1 MSQPLSQVD
10 VEHSRSSILKRDAL
24 LSDLDQEEKETKYVE
39 DKLTSNKRNSAHYFN
54 ERTMHKEPVRR
65 LSERK
70 EYRSKDTN
78 SLSLTSSS
86 DDPNLLEHIDSL
98 LQEKHRLNV
107 KKSYALDCTCVL

>member
-10 VEHSRSSILKRDAL
+10 VHSRSSTLKRDTL
-24 LSDLDQEEKETKYVE
+24 LSDLEQEEKEKKYLD
-39 DKLTSNKRNSAHYFN
+39 DKSSSNKRNSAHYFN

-78 SLSLTSSS
+78 SSSLTSSS

-98 LQEKHRLNV
+98 FQEKQRLNV
-107 KKSYALDCTCVL
+107 KKSHALDCTCV